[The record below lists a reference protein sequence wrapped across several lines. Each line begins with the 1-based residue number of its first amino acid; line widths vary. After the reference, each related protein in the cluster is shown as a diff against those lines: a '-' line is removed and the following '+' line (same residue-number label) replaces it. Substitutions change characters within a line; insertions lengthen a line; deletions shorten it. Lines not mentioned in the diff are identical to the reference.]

1 MAYTRS
7 SAHHRSL
14 PSPGSPAVSRKR
26 YLFRRSIAR
35 RSLHVPSLSS
45 PTNQDHR
52 PVLVLLLH
60 SRDSVCKA
68 SDRNMVTR
76 DSDQVT
82 RAGAK
87 RKRSSN
93 ENVLVSDQ
101 GISRQKRLR
110 TTTRNYFS
118 DETDIDLDTLV
129 SSSFTAGD
137 EIEENEGE
145 EGESESSSMCLK
157 TDIVSCLSTNSI
169 VFM

>member
-1 MAYTRS
+1 
-7 SAHHRSL
+7 
-14 PSPGSPAVSRKR
+14 
-26 YLFRRSIAR
+26 
-35 RSLHVPSLSS
+35 
-45 PTNQDHR
+45 
-52 PVLVLLLH
+52 
-60 SRDSVCKA
+60 
-68 SDRNMVTR
+68 
-76 DSDQVT
+76 VT